1 MIASW
6 GFIYRVRRAIAGLLP
21 IDPHSFVHTVAI
33 PTVVALMLIFIV
45 PLLIL
50 SGPPALVVADTI
62 MERLLAERGF
72 GGLLLSDLYGLVW
85 MIPASF
91 LAVGCGAH
99 RSLQQGSCR
108 AARAAASDLATG
120 RNEYGTDRR
129 PAPHCRYIVSVYR
142 MAVGFDGL
150 AANGYGSL

>member
-1 MIASW
+1 M
-6 GFIYRVRRAIAGLLP
+6 AI
-21 IDPHSFVHTVAI
+21 T
-33 PTVVALMLIFIV
+33 TVVALMLIFIV

-62 MERLLAERGF
+62 MERLLAERGL

-91 LAVGCGAH
+91 LAVGCGVH
-99 RSLQQGSCR
+99 RNFKE
-108 AARAAASDLATG
+108 AAERLGLRLPTWRQAAVSMGLAVVLLL
-120 RNEYGTDRR
+120 
-129 PAPHCRYIVSVYR
+129 IVVILSQCIEWLP
-142 MAVGFDGL
+142 GFDGL